1 MIVIYCSLI
10 ITYFKPVFLSK
21 ENKCMID
28 EFRIN
33 KKQYPV
39 KRIGKNSFTSSK
51 FF

>member
-10 ITYFKPVFLSK
+10 IAQFKPVFFSK

-28 EFRIN
+28 ELRMN

-39 KRIGKNSFTSSK
+39 KRIGKSSFTSSK
-51 FF
+51 LF